1 MNAGYQD
8 IDGFIFT
15 AEIAEVG
22 VGAGLALPN
31 KGAIVGAG
39 LALPK
44 AGAASS
50 APTLCVTGFSAHI
63 SPPQADVLI
72 NFK

>member
-22 VGAGLALPN
+22 VGVRLGGPN
-31 KGAIVGAG
+31 K
-39 LALPK
+39 
-44 AGAASS
+44 GAASS

-63 SPPQADVLI
+63 SPPQADVPT